1 MTSHGHGPL
10 HGVRVV
16 ELGGIGPAPFA
27 AMMLADLG
35 ADVVRVH
42 RVGETAE
49 PNAAL
54 DRGRRSIAVQL
65 KDPRGVDVVR
75 ELAAGAD
82 ALIEG
87 FRPGVLERLGL
98 GPRELHA
105 ANPALV
111 IGRMTGYG
119 QDGPFAPRAGHDIN
133 YIALSGALAAI
144 GPAGHRPTPPINLVA
159 DFGGG
164 GMPLALG
171 VVSAVLSARATGRGQ
186 VVDAAMVEGAA
197 SLMAMIYGFHGR
209 GQWSVRRG
217 ENLFDSGA
225 PWYDTYACADGRYVA
240 VGALEPQFFAVL
252 LERLGLRERI
262 DADRQL
268 DRDTWPHQRA
278 EFEAAFAAHP
288 RAHWESVFADVD
300 ACVTPVLDMDEAPA
314 HPHNAA
320 RGAFVTLDGV
330 TQPAPAPRFSGT
342 PNAAPAPAP
351 AVGAHTDELLADLGR
366 DADQTA
372 QLRADGVVG

>member
-1 MTSHGHGPL
+1 MTSHGNGPL
-10 HGVRVV
+10 HGVQVV